1 MTVRASSPGNLFL
14 CGEHAVVYG
23 YPAITC
29 SVERRTTVTLTR
41 TDSATVR
48 IESDTCGVIEGEIE
62 GDSIR
67 VTEDKEDLRI
77 FMELIESL
85 PIKTGLDAHITSEIP
100 LKSGMS
106 SSTAVLSSFLMACSE
121 EYGLGIHPTAYY
133 EKLLPVQRAIH
144 GGKASGSEIFSSSVG
159 GFHHIQRD
167 GDSVTAK
174 RIAELDLDIVIADTG
189 VFAPTYLTVKYH
201 VPSLIARKK
210 DQVYAA
216 FDAIGDITSRMGRAI
231 ARGDRE
237 EIGALMDRNQDILKA
252 LGVSHPKLDD
262 CVNEAK
268 AAGAL
273 GAKLSGSGWGGV
285 MFALVEPDTKEQ
297 VQKALESTW
306 ANVITTSIGGP
317 GTRLEE

>member
-29 SVERRTTVTLTR
+29 SVERRTTVSLTR
-41 TDSATVR
+41 TDTGTVR
-48 IESDTCGVIEGEIE
+48 IVSDTCGAIEAEITDT
-62 GDSIR
+62 GLQTTTDN
-67 VTEDKEDLRI
+67 EDLRI
-77 FMELIESL
+77 FMDLISSL
-85 PIKTGLDAHITSEIP
+85 SIPTGFDATITSEIP

-121 EYGLGIHPTAYY
+121 EFGLGIHPAAYY

-167 GDSVTAK
+167 GDTVSAK
-174 RIAELDLDIVIADTG
+174 RIAELNLDIIIADTG
-189 VFAPTYLTVKYH
+189 VVAPTYLTVGYH
-201 VPSLIARKK
+201 IPSLIKRKK
-210 DQVYAA
+210 EQVYAA
-216 FDAIGDITSRMGRAI
+216 FDAIGDITTRMSRAL
-231 ARGDRE
+231 ARGDTQR
-237 EIGALMDRNQDILKA
+237 IGALMDENQEILKA

-268 AAGAL
+268 TAGAL
-273 GAKLSGSGWGGV
+273 GAKLSGSGWGGI
-285 MFALVEPDTKEQ
+285 MFALVEPDTKDQ
-297 VQKALESTW
+297 VRAALESTW
-306 ANVITTSIGGP
+306 ARVITTSIGGP
-317 GTRLEE
+317 GTRREE